1 MNEMNLSKRLKR
13 VADFLPKE
21 AVFADIGS
29 DHAYLPC
36 YAILYQKAVKAIAG
50 EVTDGPLQSAKQ
62 QVHRLELDA
71 QISVRKGNGL
81 EVIEQGEV
89 SAVTIAGMGGA
100 LIASILNEGKH
111 KLAGHERLILQPNIH
126 AYHIRLWLYQEGYEL
141 MDEVILEEDGKIY
154 EIIIAEK
161 GDQDKP
167 YEGMSVEAGMLV
179 GPFLAKEQNH
189 VFLRKWMQE
198 LQHMENIKGQ
208 IQKAA
213 PTEENKERLKEL
225 NAKINILKEVLTVG

>member
-36 YAILYQKAVKAIAG
+36 YAILHHKALKAIAG
-50 EVTDGPLQSAKQ
+50 EITDGPLQSAKQ
-62 QVHRLELDA
+62 QVHRLELDE

-81 EVIEQGEV
+81 EVIEKGEV
-89 SAVTIAGMGGA
+89 NAVTIAGMGGA

-111 KLAGHERLILQPNIH
+111 KLTGQERLILQPNIH
-126 AYHIRLWLYQEGYEL
+126 AHHIRLWLYQEGYEL

-154 EIIIAEK
+154 EIIIAET
-161 GDQDKP
+161 GDKDKA
-167 YEGMSVEAGMLV
+167 YEGMSIEKGMLV
-179 GPFLAKEQNH
+179 GPFLAKEQND
-189 VFLRKWMQE
+189 VFRRKWMNE
-198 LQHMENIKGQ
+198 LQHMEHIEGQ

-225 NAKINILKEVLTVG
+225 NAKIKMLKEVLTVG

>member
-13 VADFLPKE
+13 VADFLPKD

-36 YAILYQKAVKAIAG
+36 YAILHQKAVKAIAG
-50 EVTDGPLQSAKQ
+50 EITDGPLQSAKQ
-62 QVHRLELDA
+62 QVHKLELDE

-89 SAVTIAGMGGA
+89 HAVTIAGMGGA
-100 LIASILNEGKH
+100 LIANILKDGKH
-111 KLAGHERLILQPNIH
+111 KLTGDERLILQPNIH

-141 MDEVILEEDGKIY
+141 IDEVILEEDGKIY

-161 GDQDKP
+161 GDRDKA
-167 YEGMSVEAGMLV
+167 YQGMSKEAGMLV
-179 GPFLAKEQNH
+179 GPYLAKKQND
-189 VFLRKWMQE
+189 VFRRKWMQE
-198 LQHMENIKGQ
+198 LQHTEKIESQIK
-208 IQKAA
+208 KAA
-213 PTEENKERLKEL
+213 PTDENKERQKEL
-225 NAKINILKEVLTVG
+225 QAKIIILKEVLTVG

>member
-1 MNEMNLSKRLKR
+1 MNEMNLSKRLKK
-13 VADFLPKE
+13 VADFLPDE

-36 YAILYQKAVKAIAG
+36 YAILHQKAVKAIAG
-50 EVTDGPLQSAKQ
+50 EITDGPLQSAQQ
-62 QVHRLELDA
+62 QVHRLELDE

-81 EVIEQGEV
+81 EVIEKGEV
-89 SAVTIAGMGGA
+89 NAVTIAGMGGA

-126 AYHIRLWLYQEGYEL
+126 AHHIRLWLYQEGYEL

-161 GDQDKP
+161 GDKDK
-167 YEGMSVEAGMLV
+167 GKV
-179 GPFLAKEQNH
+179 
-189 VFLRKWMQE
+189 
-198 LQHMENIKGQ
+198 
-208 IQKAA
+208 
-213 PTEENKERLKEL
+213 
-225 NAKINILKEVLTVG
+225 